1 MTSGH
6 IDEQINQL
14 HGGRHDQAGGDRGS
28 DRGCGLLE
36 CCKQHRGGGK
46 DLISKL
52 FLFSG
57 RFWITLL
64 GTPGGMLKVKPHYMI
79 GIECFSRIDR
89 DFDFRWGDGARTNCP
104 EGSLPGWSFPCD
116 RFNTD

>member
-28 DRGCGLLE
+28 DRGCGLLD
-36 CCKQHRGGGK
+36 CCQQHRGGGK

-79 GIECFSRIDR
+79 GIECFSQIDR
-89 DFDFRWGDGARTNCP
+89 DFDSQVGGWFQD
-104 EGSLPGWSFPCD
+104 ELP
-116 RFNTD
+116 

>member
-79 GIECFSRIDR
+79 GIESKLRMLFSARVIDR
-89 DFDFRWGDGARTNCP
+89 DFDSQVGGWCQD
-104 EGSLPGWSFPCD
+104 ELP
-116 RFNTD
+116 